1 MAIYLG
7 AERDMLSCA
16 DMEGYDYVIA
26 KKPAIIGH
34 YDLVRYNNARLNL
47 FIFRA
52 RKPVKLF
59 HQLKNSGIVIV
70 SNLPGVYN
78 IKGIINIPVNIIAIN
93 ELEDSEL
100 NAISIMTYNAREEIV
115 RQFLKEA
122 NSFTESGDKRSA
134 DAVLQISVGIN
145 REIFERLKGESKM
158 CEALRE
164 LMADELQEAETTG
177 IQKGERIGIEKRDR
191 DKISEML
198 ALGRKPEDISAFCN
212 YPLDQVMKIYNDM
225 FSNKK

>member
-1 MAIYLG
+1 
-7 AERDMLSCA
+7 
-16 DMEGYDYVIA
+16 
-26 KKPAIIGH
+26 
-34 YDLVRYNNARLNL
+34 
-47 FIFRA
+47 
-52 RKPVKLF
+52 
-59 HQLKNSGIVIV
+59 
-70 SNLPGVYN
+70 
-78 IKGIINIPVNIIAIN
+78 
-93 ELEDSEL
+93 
-100 NAISIMTYNAREEIV
+100 MTYNAREEIV

-177 IQKGERIGIEKRDR
+177 IQKGERIGIQKGERIGIEKRDR

-225 FSNKK
+225 FANKK